1 MRLQLATG
9 NQHKIQEVE
18 AILSSRIPGLEVQGY
33 SGDSPQETGTTFNEN
48 ALIKAR
54 AAFEATGIAT
64 IADDSGIC
72 VEVMGG
78 APGIFS
84 AIWSG
89 TRDDKTNR
97 DLLLAQ
103 LADISVEHRAAAF
116 VCSVALV
123 DDTGEYCFTGVWSGS
138 IASQASG
145 SNGFGYDP
153 IFMPVDFEVT
163 AAELD
168 PAVKNAYSHRSQ
180 ALQELAAFLLSRS

>member
-138 IASQASG
+138 ISSQASG

>member
-1 MRLQLATG
+1 MKIQLATG
-9 NQHKIQEVE
+9 NAHKVQEVS
-18 AILSSRIPGLEVQGY
+18 AILTQRVPNIELVGFAGA
-33 SGDSPQETGTTFNEN
+33 SPQETGVTFNEN

-54 AAFEATGIAT
+54 AAFEATNLPS

-97 DLLLAQ
+97 ELLLAQ
-103 LADISVEHRAAAF
+103 LADIAPEHRAAAF

-123 DDTGEYCFTGVWSGS
+123 DETGEYCFTGVWNGRIATAPSGT
-138 IASQASG
+138 
-145 SNGFGYDP
+145 NGFGYDP
-153 IFMPVDFEVT
+153 IFTPDELEVT

-168 PAVKNAYSHRSQ
+168 PSVKNAYSHRSQ
-180 ALQELAAFLLSRS
+180 ALQQLAAFLLARS